1 VTWRLLL
8 SLACLASVILMFASK
23 RRPRSPESLRLFFAI
38 RVVLLVAVVVL
49 FYLTFFHHPA
59 A

>member
-1 VTWRLLL
+1 MPWGVLLA
-8 SLACLASVILMFASK
+8 LACLASVVMMQAIR

-38 RVVLLVAVVVL
+38 RVVLLVAVIVL